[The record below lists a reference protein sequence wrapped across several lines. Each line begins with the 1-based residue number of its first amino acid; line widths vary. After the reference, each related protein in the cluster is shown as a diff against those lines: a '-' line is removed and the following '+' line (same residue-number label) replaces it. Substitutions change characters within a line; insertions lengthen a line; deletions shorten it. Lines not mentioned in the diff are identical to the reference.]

1 MMRRSS
7 LAALAVFAAS
17 LAAGGGS
24 FAAGLKIELP
34 PQQTALAPGSG
45 SELAKGRCLICHSSD
60 YIATQPPGKPLAF
73 WKAEVEKMRKVYGA
87 QVADDEVAPLADYL
101 THAYGSGQ

>member
-1 MMRRSS
+1 MIRRSS
-7 LAALAVFAAS
+7 LAALAVFAAC
-17 LAAGGGS
+17 LAAGAGS

-34 PQQTALAPGSG
+34 PPQAALAPGTG
-45 SELAKGRCLICHSSD
+45 SDLARNRCLNCHSTD

-87 QVADDEVAPLADYL
+87 QVADDEIAPLANYL
-101 THAYGSGQ
+101 AHAYGSGQ